1 MIKEIFQRNPNII
14 INTDIDGFLSGII
27 LQKYCGAKIVGFSNS
42 KKEIWVTPEV
52 KSIYNP
58 VYIDLY
64 VVEPDVI
71 CIEQHIIAHNKAHL
85 QRIKSLGTKINPNN
99 ERGRTFVGD
108 GEGDYFHKYPF
119 GTVHYLITLLAR
131 EGVDVILPSLEET
144 VSIPHTHLKTTLGQ
158 VLLRADDA
166 LYSSL
171 DAYADNAK
179 DWWEFLYETS
189 NSSTIRKIIRYIDK
203 LERGLARN
211 YKTEIGVFF
220 KSLGCDGLDGAFN
233 NIMNPDSTLQQ
244 RVQDFYDC
252 IKIFMQEENL
262 PKLPTNLILHEGEF
276 KKSFMRKDSDTNILE
291 HPLMYSY
298 AYIYGPFSK
307 YPNFSYTIKMND

>member
-52 KSIYNP
+52 KSIYDP

-64 VVEPDVI
+64 VVKPDVI
-71 CIEQHIIAHNKAHL
+71 CIEQHIITHNNAHL

-144 VSIPHTHLKTTLGQ
+144 VSVPHTHLKTTLGQ

-171 DAYADNAK
+171 DAYAANAR

-189 NSSTIRKIIRYIDK
+189 NSSTIRQITRYIDK
-203 LERGLARN
+203 LERGLAKT
-211 YKTEIGVFF
+211 YKTNIGAFF

-233 NIMNPDSTLQQ
+233 NIMNPDGTLQQ

-252 IKIFMQEENL
+252 IKILMEEEDL
-262 PKLPTNLILHEGEF
+262 PKLPTKLILHEGEF
-276 KKSFMRKDSDTNILE
+276 KKSFMRKDSDTSILE

-298 AYIYGPFSK
+298 AYIYGPYSK
-307 YPNFSYTIKMND
+307 FPNFSYTLKMKD